1 MPHRG
6 KIMKQMFQE
15 NPMKNF
21 KTALLAGAF
30 ALASTM
36 AFAQV
41 TAPTSGSAGTGANIG
56 ASTKDPNTKANANT
70 NTKVQAGGVKA
81 GADTSVKGGTT
92 GSGASVGTGINGS
105 VK

>member
-1 MPHRG
+1 
-6 KIMKQMFQE
+6 
-15 NPMKNF
+15 MKNF

-41 TAPTSGSAGTGANIG
+41 TAPTSGSARGGTTVGANP
-56 ASTKDPNTKANANT
+56 SDVNTNTKANT

-92 GSGASVGTGINGS
+92 GSGAGANVGTGINGS